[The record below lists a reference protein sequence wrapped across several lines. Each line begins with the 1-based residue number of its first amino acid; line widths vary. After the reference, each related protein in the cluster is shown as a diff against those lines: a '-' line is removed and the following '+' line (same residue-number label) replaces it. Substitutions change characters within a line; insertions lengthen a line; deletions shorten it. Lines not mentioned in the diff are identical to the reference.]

1 MQSGRKWCL
10 FQKAWLMLGLTLS
23 ALLAG
28 CGGAGTKYHEF
39 MPKRIVVIG
48 DEITY
53 VGCTQASA
61 DAPCLGTDSFDR
73 YSINNVSS
81 SPAAFVNNWVVQL
94 ATLYGLGLNQIVES
108 SLQSSLSGPA
118 TDAAK
123 RRAYRLGATV
133 DNLRAQ
139 AFNAGSIPAY
149 VPGDMLILA
158 GGANDVVNI
167 MKDPTNDSDISGI
180 TFERR
185 FSPTDMITQAKVT
198 HLSVGKS
205 YRVMKAAQQ
214 YQNLAFD
221 LLSTGQQHNV
231 FVALVYDFS
240 NSPDLN
246 RFCPANL
253 GCSQDG
259 LQEAIKLF
267 NLTLKNFTDA
277 NGDLYQFSLGKP
289 RILTTT
295 GYALDASYTGITMLT
310 NTFGSSTFQWN
321 PYSASN
327 PPASA
332 CGTAISVSGDLT
344 DCHWNGLLA
353 TASDGTPVATSSG
366 MASDFISTSGRYVYA
381 SNFYLSPSILQS
393 IGNIFYTFMRGYY
406 GW

>member
-1 MQSGRKWCL
+1 ML
-10 FQKAWLMLGLTLS
+10 FRS
-23 ALLAG
+23 
-28 CGGAGTKYHEF
+28 
-39 MPKRIVVIG
+39 
-48 DEITY
+48 
-53 VGCTQASA
+53 
-61 DAPCLGTDSFDR
+61 
-73 YSINNVSS
+73 
-81 SPAAFVNNWVVQL
+81 
-94 ATLYGLGLNQIVES
+94 
-108 SLQSSLSGPA
+108 
-118 TDAAK
+118 
-123 RRAYRLGATV
+123 
-133 DNLRAQ
+133 

-180 TFERR
+180 TFERS

-344 DCHWNGLLA
+344 DCHWNE
-353 TASDGTPVATSSG
+353 
-366 MASDFISTSGRYVYA
+366 IGRAHV
-381 SNFYLSPSILQS
+381 
-393 IGNIFYTFMRGYY
+393 
-406 GW
+406 

>member
-1 MQSGRKWCL
+1 
-10 FQKAWLMLGLTLS
+10 MLGLTLS

-108 SLQSSLSGPA
+108 SLKASLPA
-118 TDAAK
+118 PASDAAK

-133 DNLRAQ
+133 DNIRAQ

-149 VPGDMLILA
+149 AAGDMLILA
-158 GGANDVVNI
+158 GGANDVINI
-167 MKDPTNDSDISGI
+167 MKDPTNDNDISGI
-180 TFERR
+180 TFERSL
-185 FSPTDMITQAKVT
+185 SPTVMINEAKVT
-198 HLSVGKS
+198 HLSIGKA
-205 YRVMKAAQQ
+205 YRIMKAAQQ

-221 LLSTGQQHNV
+221 LLSLGQQHNV

-246 RFCPANL
+246 QFCPANL

-259 LQEAIKLF
+259 LQEAIKIF

-277 NGDLYQFSLGKP
+277 NGNLYQFDLGKP

-295 GYALDASYTGITMLT
+295 GYAVDASYTNLTMLT
-310 NTFGSSTFQWN
+310 NTLGTSTYQWN
-321 PYSASN
+321 PYSGSN
-327 PPASA
+327 PAASA
-332 CGTAISVSGDLT
+332 CGSTISASGDLT
-344 DCHWNGLLA
+344 GCTWNGLLA

-366 MASDFISTSGRYVYA
+366 MASDFISTSGRYIYA
-381 SNFYLSPSILQS
+381 SNFYLAPVMLLS